1 MCNAT
6 INSRYSFPKLAK
18 VDLDEFYGLALVIH
32 LSTFNVDKKLILTY
46 NSFNI
51 DKKLMDI

>member
-18 VDLDEFYGLALVIH
+18 VDLDELYGLALVIH
-32 LSTFNVDKKLILTY
+32 LSKGTH
-46 NSFNI
+46 
-51 DKKLMDI
+51 LMLARNLY